1 MASAMIRPDVAE
13 FDLDAVTPF
22 KMLRSMSPAL
32 RGIVTNLH
40 DALKELRACVFRAGS
55 LVLTDEQIARQ
66 AWIELSDL
74 EWALPEIIKAGFMA
88 RDDHGALFSPHLY
101 GKLLRKEDRET
112 RKAQADLAWE
122 HAQETGDVPP
132 GLTRKQISARMNGM
146 KGGRCRKGESPEE
159 RDARRAREIA
169 AEQAQRNMPL
179 MGVVAGGKTETQ
191 NPNKKPN
198 GFSVS
203 ENSVSSV
210 SIDLEAERDTYIPS
224 GSISGETQNPKPEI
238 PEALVK
244 QTAAKILT
252 ASGFGDDQVG
262 YAVSFAKR
270 WLGIGATL
278 DCIVAAIQA
287 HKSTMAKNGETPR
300 RLKVF
305 EAAVLRAI
313 EAQGVVEQAASD
325 APEQRALT
333 AQEQEFEDNW
343 ARASQLWKTAFTE
356 NRDFGAVTRQWPTLA
371 QENGLP
377 DIPFSRDAY
386 RAYYFPPPEAA

>member
-1 MASAMIRPDVAE
+1 MMRPELAE
-13 FDLDAVTPF
+13 FDQDGITPWR
-22 KMLRSMSPAL
+22 MLRSMSPEL
-32 RGIVTNLH
+32 RGVVTNLH
-40 DALKELRACVFRAGS
+40 DALKEMHSCVFRAGN
-55 LVLTDEQIARQ
+55 LVLTDEQVARQ
-66 AWIELSDL
+66 AWL
-74 EWALPEIIKAGFMA
+74 EPDALARTLPVIMQAGFMA
-88 RDDHGALFSPHLY
+88 KDDAGALYSPHLY
-101 GKLLRKEDRET
+101 DKLLRKEEREA
-112 RKAQADLAWE
+112 RKALADQYWQQAE
-122 HAQETGDVPP
+122 EKGVMPE
-132 GLTRKQISARMNGM
+132 GLTRKQISARLNGA
-146 KGGRCRKGESPEE
+146 KGGRRRKGETPEAHA
-159 RDARRAREIA
+159 ARRARELQ
-169 AEQAQRNMPL
+169 EQQAQRTMPL
-179 MGVVAGGKTETQ
+179 MGVVSGGKTQTE

-198 GFSVS
+198 GFSVTG
-203 ENSVSSV
+203 NSVSGFP
-210 SIDLEAERDTYIPS
+210 IDLEAERDTYIPS
-224 GSISGETQNPKPEI
+224 GSISGETENPKPET

-270 WLGIGATL
+270 WLGIGATP

-333 AQEQEFEDNW
+333 AQEQEFENNW

-386 RAYYFPPPEAA
+386 RAYYFPRPEAA